1 LSVSKAEEV
10 QMDNEDVIVEYT
22 EETLLDGEGSA
33 AKGIMTA
40 FAIMVPF
47 YGLLIGL
54 FWLLTRR

>member
-1 LSVSKAEEV
+1 
-10 QMDNEDVIVEYT
+10 MDNEDVIVEYT